1 MANLKAALVGLGIM
15 GVNHARVLSSLEGV
29 DLVAVADPQGDVRG
43 VLPHHDVLKSVD
55 EVIKKGIDYCVIAAP
70 TAFHEEIALKLIENN
85 IHILI
90 EKPIAHTHESALKIA
105 SATKNKGLIGAV
117 GHIERY
123 NSALQQARKRI
134 LNGDLGEIYQIS
146 TRRLGPFPSRIADV
160 GVVMDLATHDIDLTS
175 WIADSE
181 YQNVSAQSAT
191 RSGRAHED
199 LVAVIA
205 KLKNGVVVN
214 HLVNWL
220 SPLKERETIIT
231 GERGTYVVDTLT
243 SDLTYFENGSIEVSQ
258 ESIAHFKGVT
268 QGDIHTF
275 SFNKPEPLRIEHEN
289 FRDHLKGKKSEIV
302 TLESGC
308 STVKIAESFIES
320 AKNGKIVVL

>member
-29 DLVAVADPQGDVRG
+29 DLVAVADPQGDVGG
-43 VLPHHDVLKSVD
+43 VLPRHDVLKSVD
-55 EVIKKGIDYCVIAAP
+55 EVIQKGVDFCVIAAP

-105 SATKNKGLIGAV
+105 STAKNKGLIGAV

-199 LVAVIA
+199 LVAVVG

-220 SPLKERETIIT
+220 SPLKERKTIIT

-243 SDLTYFENGSIEVSQ
+243 SDLTFYANGTVNVSQ
-258 ESIAHFKGVT
+258 QQIAHFKGVS
-268 QGDIHTF
+268 QGDIQIYAF
-275 SFNKPEPLRIEHEN
+275 DKPEPLALEHQN
-289 FRDHLKGKKSEIV
+289 FRDAVLGLKSEIV
-302 TLESGC
+302 TLESGTKTVEVAEAIIK
-308 STVKIAESFIES
+308 STQTQKAM
-320 AKNGKIVVL
+320 NL